1 MLDQNVLSTKPFKI
15 LQNSRRL
22 MIIRVL
28 LEVGGT
34 ACLREVVRRVAT
46 MENGAPPSR
55 SLRKSVYT
63 SIVQNHIPKMRLA
76 GLIEYDRET
85 DALHLLDLPRSY
97 RYHLEAV
104 EKGDL
109 PWCLYYLTLSAVGI
123 ISGLLFAAYTGFWA
137 GSLLTVILS
146 FLLLGSALFHTAHT
160 YGVNGI
166 ELLPMGIQAITKRL
180 KQHRKNV
187 KNKGGIKKT

>member
-1 MLDQNVLSTKPFKI
+1 MLNQQVSTKPFKI
-15 LQNSRRL
+15 LQNSRR
-22 MIIRVL
+22 MMVIKVL
-28 LEVGGT
+28 LQLGGT
-34 ACLREVVRRVAT
+34 ACLREVVRRIAT
-46 MENGAPPSR
+46 LESGDAPNR
-55 SLRKSVYT
+55 SQRKSVYT
-63 SIVQNHIPKMRLA
+63 SLVQNHLPKMKLA

-85 DALHLLDLPRSY
+85 DALHLMDLPRSY

-123 ISGLLFAAYTGFWA
+123 FSGLLLAAYTGFWA

-146 FLLLGSALFHTAHT
+146 FLVFVSAVFHTART

-166 ELLPMGIQAITKRL
+166 ELLPMGMRAITKRINS
-180 KQHRKNV
+180 HRKNV
-187 KNKGGIKKT
+187 KIKEE

>member
-1 MLDQNVLSTKPFKI
+1 VLNRQVNTKPLKI
-15 LQNSRRL
+15 LQNSRR
-22 MIIRVL
+22 MMVINVL
-28 LEVGGT
+28 LELGGT

-46 MENGAPPSR
+46 LENGEAPDR
-55 SLRKSVYT
+55 GQRKSVYT
-63 SIVQNHIPKMRLA
+63 SLVQNHLPMMQTA
-76 GLIEYDRET
+76 GLIDYDRET

-123 ISGLLFAAYTGFWA
+123 FSGLLLAAYTGLWV

-146 FLLLGSALFHTAHT
+146 FLLFVSAVFHTTHT
-160 YGVNGI
+160 YGVSGI
-166 ELLPMGIQAITKRL
+166 ELLPRGIRAITKRL
-180 KQHRKNV
+180 KQYRKNV
-187 KNKGGIKKT
+187 KIKEE